1 MVGSEGSGTTLDL
14 SNVTGELE
22 IGMNAFRSMVK
33 MVTLKLPM
41 VKGKSIGKNA
51 FAECDR
57 LTTINVKNKEA
68 DSPDLFDGT
77 GVKVLVEIK
86 WNANY

>member
-1 MVGSEGSGTTLDL
+1 
-14 SNVTGELE
+14 
-22 IGMNAFRSMVK
+22 MVK

-41 VKGKSIGKNA
+41 VKSIGKNA
-51 FAECDR
+51 LAECDR

-68 DSPDLFDGT
+68 DNPDLFNGT
-77 GVKVLVEIK
+77 GVKILVDIK